1 MGDAICIDGVNF
13 VDSPNDLIVQKERQV
28 VRLPIDSERMVIGI
42 SVRDAT
48 FNCTLRIRGDVT
60 LPVKICL
67 ARGSIGTREFPV
79 DLVLDIAHGDKSGHD
94 TIPTARLHYCGN
106 FSVMHVTRG
115 GYSRSSIVLGK
126 HKGELSTT

>member
-1 MGDAICIDGVNF
+1 
-13 VDSPNDLIVQKERQV
+13 VDK
-28 VRLPIDSERMVIGI
+28 SET
-42 SVRDAT
+42 SKDTDWAPT
-48 FNCTLRIRGDVT
+48 DVT

-94 TIPTARLHYCGN
+94 TIPAARLHWIEEISGSSGMRMTLRTYCGN

-115 GYSRSSIVLGK
+115 GYSRSSIALGK
-126 HKGELSTT
+126 HKGKLSTT